1 MLLDEQNAL
10 RNKVI
15 ILEDSIK
22 TMRFDIEQV
31 VMDQNEHHVQ
41 HSEEES
47 KLQRD
52 IDILKNLVD
61 YQVNEGL
68 QQRNANTGMH

>member
-15 ILEDSIK
+15 MLEDSIK

-31 VMDQNEHHVQ
+31 VMDQNENHVQ

-61 YQVNEGL
+61 YQVSDGL
-68 QQRNANTGMH
+68 QQRNANAGMH

>member
-68 QQRNANTGMH
+68 

>member
-61 YQVNEGL
+61 YQVSDGL
-68 QQRNANTGMH
+68 QQRNANAGMH